1 MGNMLENNDWRL
13 EVDLV
18 GGRIVSLVKNGQG
31 ILGTFER
38 IDGKTG
44 NTHVCVPNFA
54 SEGVEKFGF
63 VFHGPFRNSLW
74 EKLNQTDEGLEIRC
88 QIDGLEVRQKFE
100 LGEKFSHKIA
110 VVNNSSSKQ
119 RVNVAVHNYWETKNG
134 WRGTK
139 LNGIDV
145 SQGFVTN
152 PEIELKQK
160 NRIEFSGQKPI
171 IWQVNN
177 FKVVKLWTA
186 FKEENGEKV
195 YDQEYVCLEP
205 VMEKEGFVETDKS
218 WLESERKI
226 ELSQEISL
234 GV

>member
-1 MGNMLENNDWRL
+1 M
-13 EVDLV
+13 
-18 GGRIVSLVKNGQG
+18 
-31 ILGTFER
+31 
-38 IDGKTG
+38 
-44 NTHVCVPNFA
+44 
-54 SEGVEKFGF
+54 
-63 VFHGPFRNSLW
+63 
-74 EKLNQTDEGLEIRC
+74 
-88 QIDGLEVRQKFE
+88 
-100 LGEKFSHKIA
+100 
-110 VVNNSSSKQ
+110 
-119 RVNVAVHNYWETKNG
+119 AVHNYWETKNG